1 MSLGLESPKYRHPAI
16 RRASWNPDPDNV
28 AGKAVV
34 RQPRKGEIM
43 TVIMI
48 MIMTSASCVN
58 LEASHLSRL
67 SVSSPRL
74 VIPAT
79 PESGWAVVNNTGL
92 KPWALVVIFRCP
104 QTLEEDVSSHE
115 MSPSIKTPSEAYDEV
130 QTFFVNVIRAL
141 TTYLH
146 VSVYLHIFLF
156 YRKLELNK
164 NVVTSQKMERSLM
177 WMMK

>member
-1 MSLGLESPKYRHPAI
+1 M
-16 RRASWNPDPDNV
+16 
-28 AGKAVV
+28 
-34 RQPRKGEIM
+34 
-43 TVIMI
+43 
-48 MIMTSASCVN
+48 
-58 LEASHLSRL
+58 
-67 SVSSPRL
+67 
-74 VIPAT
+74 
-79 PESGWAVVNNTGL
+79 
-92 KPWALVVIFRCP
+92 IFRCP

-115 MSPSIKTPSEAYDEV
+115 MSPSIITPSEAYDEV

-177 WMMK
+177 